1 MYYIQYLKTPSSF
14 VKLLKNFLYKDDH
27 IILYGPENSGKYTQ
41 ALHIAELF
49 SKSKLKYH
57 RKIDIDVNNEKYYFN
72 ISDIHFDIDFELLGT
87 NQFNI
92 WLEFIQTISSIVD
105 TQGPRILI
113 CKNTHFI
120 KDELLTIFH
129 TFMRDTKLKIILCT
143 KHLSYLP
150 NQVKEKCLV
159 YNLKQL
165 SNIVPYS
172 LQYKSHCNKLVE
184 FVYNQ
189 STDLFLLR
197 DLLYYLLTYNFDIHE
212 CLMYIMFELINK
224 EYIHKIHL
232 NYIFKKT
239 IETLKYYNTNYRPI
253 YHLELYILD
262 LHALRQL
269 DLTNANVN
277 DKSTMNAL
285 IENI

>member
-1 MYYIQYLKTPSSF
+1 MYYIQYLKTPFSF
-14 VKLLKNFLYKDDH
+14 VKLLKNFIYKDDH

-57 RKIDIDVNNEKYYFN
+57 RKIEIDVNNEKYYFN

-105 TQGPRILI
+105 TQGLRILI

-129 TFMRDTKLKIILCT
+129 TFMRDSKLKIILCT

-150 NQVKEKCLV
+150 NQVKEKCLI

-165 SNIVPYS
+165 PNIVPYS
-172 LQYKSHCNKLVE
+172 LQYKVQCNKLVD
-184 FVYNQ
+184 FVYSQ

-212 CLMYIMFELINK
+212 CLMYIMFELIKK
-224 EYIHKIHL
+224 EYIHKMHL
-232 NYIFKKT
+232 NNIFKKT

-262 LHALRQL
+262 LHALRQF

-277 DKSTMNAL
+277 DKSTMKPL

>member
-1 MYYIQYLKTPSSF
+1 MYYTEYLKTPMPFIKS
-14 VKLLKNFLYKDDH
+14 LKNFIYNKEH

-41 ALHIAELF
+41 ALHIAEIF
-49 SKSKLKYH
+49 SKSKLKYN
-57 RKIDIDVNNEKYYFN
+57 RKIEIEINNEKYYFN

-92 WLEFIQTISSIVD
+92 WLEFIQTITSIID
-105 TQGPRILI
+105 TQGISILI
-113 CKNTHFI
+113 CKNAHFI

-129 TFMRDTKLKIILCT
+129 TFMRDPNLKIIICT

-150 NQVKEKCLV
+150 HQIKSKCEI

-165 SNIVPYS
+165 PNIIPYS
-172 LQYKSHCNKLVE
+172 LQYKPNCNKIVD
-184 FVYNQ
+184 FIYNQ
-189 STDLFLLR
+189 STDIFLLR
-197 DLLYYLLTYNFDIHE
+197 ELLYYLLTYNFDIHE
-212 CLMYIMFELINK
+212 CLMYIMFELITK
-224 EYIHKIHL
+224 EYINSTHL

-239 IETLKYYNTNYRPI
+239 LETLKYYNTNYRPI

-262 LHALRQL
+262 LHFLRQI
-269 DLTNANVN
+269 DLTNHNIN
-277 DKSTMNAL
+277 NKSSINPI